1 MADHRVTNPLG
12 VDTSSVIFE
21 GLDNV
26 NFTRDMDLALVDG
39 IDLIL
44 AGHDHNYE
52 IHENN
57 NVKIVKSGT
66 DFNDLSE
73 VTLHFD
79 ISLEEAIVTEENG
92 KAMGLSTIEG

>member
-1 MADHRVTNPLG
+1 MVDHRVTNPLG
-12 VDTSSVIFE
+12 VGTSGVIFE
-21 GLDNV
+21 GLNNLDS
-26 NFTRDMDLALVDG
+26 TRDMDLALVDG

-52 IHENN
+52 IYQNN

-79 ISLEEAIVTEENG
+79 VSLEEAIFAEENV
-92 KAMGLSTIEG
+92 KAMGVGTIEG